1 MMDKHTPYTDGFK
14 HPHRWCAT
22 HERDFD
28 LAEYEG
34 GQFTNKDIVG
44 KYVSHYLYT
53 DVQCVGKIVGT
64 FGKTGI
70 IVQPMKATQGE
81 WKAEWHV
88 GGFAG
93 HCSNQHAQV
102 WNFELTDEEPIR
114 MRLCTRFF
122 SGRGHR
128 MGITENPYKFHDYNF

>member
-1 MMDKHTPYTDGFK
+1 MMKKDLPYTDGFT

-22 HERDFD
+22 HERNFD

-34 GQFTNKDIVG
+34 KQFTNEDVVG
-44 KYVSHYLYT
+44 KYVSQHLWS
-53 DVQCVGKIVGT
+53 DVNIVGKIVGT

-70 IVQPMKATQGE
+70 LIQPMKATQGE
-81 WKAEWHV
+81 WEQVWHV

-102 WNFELTDEEPIR
+102 WNYELLDEEPIR
-114 MRLCTRFF
+114 MRLCARFF
-122 SGRGHR
+122 VGSGNRH
-128 MGITENPYKFHDYNF
+128 GIHEAPYKYYDYNF